1 MSIYGDDALELW
13 KPPAHSTRKLD
24 EAVRYTATV
33 GLPDPHDHVTF
44 SVLVSLPPSYPSSA
58 PPQLQLLSKYIG
70 AFGVS
75 PTIFGSVLRTFIST
89 ADGVEW
95 TPETVCV
102 FDGLENVREKCG
114 KWYQEQLSEKAAGE
128 MVREEIKEAKASS
141 GPNDTNIPQEGVPS
155 TRSTASEPQASV
167 ELPEGLEV
175 IEAEPIVD
183 RKSSFVGRACR
194 ITSPD
199 QVPLVVSYLLSDRRI
214 ARAAHPVI
222 HAWRCQVGTV
232 LYQDNDDDGET
243 AAGGR
248 LAHLLQ
254 ILEVNN
260 VLVIVTRYFGGTLL
274 GADRFKHINQAARNA
289 LDAGGFLDVP
299 TPDNGKKSRK
309 HK

>member
-1 MSIYGDDALELW
+1 VSIYGDDALSLW
-13 KPPAHSTRKLD
+13 KPPPQSTGKPVV
-24 EAVRYTATV
+24 AVRYIVTI
-33 GLPDPHDHVTF
+33 GLPDPHDQVTF

-89 ADGVEW
+89 TDGVEW

-114 KWYQEQLSEKAAGE
+114 RWYGEQLSEKVAGE
-128 MVREEIKEAKASS
+128 MVREETKESKAPLVSDDPA
-141 GPNDTNIPQEGVPS
+141 GPSEGDTSAHS
-155 TRSTASEPQASV
+155 TISEPQTSV
-167 ELPEGLEV
+167 ELPEGLEI

-199 QVPLVVSYLLSDRRI
+199 QVPLVISYLLSDRRI

-222 HAWRCQVGTV
+222 HAWRCQVGNV
-232 LYQDNDDDGET
+232 LHQDNDDDGEA

-254 ILEVNN
+254 ILDVNN
-260 VLVIVTRYFGGTLL
+260 VLIVVSRYFGGTLL

-289 LDAGGFLDVP
+289 LDAGGFLDAPVP
-299 TPDNGKKSRK
+299 DSRKSRK